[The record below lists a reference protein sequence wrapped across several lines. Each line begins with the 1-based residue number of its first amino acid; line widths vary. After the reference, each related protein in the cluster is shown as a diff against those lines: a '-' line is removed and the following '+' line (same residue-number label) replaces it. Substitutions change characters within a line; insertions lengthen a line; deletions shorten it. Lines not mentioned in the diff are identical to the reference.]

1 MTVQTHV
8 PLKLWPVWSET
19 AQRLLRA
26 MLGEIEGLAIT
37 GGESSVRLSPSGI
50 ERGRWLAGFSPL
62 GVSSKRLIG
71 LPYRL
76 GMPEHGAVQFRKHWS
91 RACTIFLGVEQTPT
105 HVVAKVYLEYALPF
119 VDSHNCAPERRQ
131 VALHIESCK
140 WRFDAPNLEGRYTEY
155 WRMSGLD
162 GPATVALLHQAQ
174 DLDPA
179 LLAVYAGVGN
189 VLEKTLHAVPDWHG
203 HRLLLVR
210 ESGTS
215 RQGLAV
221 RFYGSELRAGVAM
234 EYLSNLLIGWGLA
247 PQRLSELMPLWGKQ
261 ELGWLQAGLD
271 AQGQPNLIVYG
282 ALNRADTRAVLW
294 HDDTSGM
301 KEIEA
306 WQISLK

>member
-1 MTVQTHV
+1 MSQHASDFQV
-8 PLKLWPVWSET
+8 PWPAWRSPAVK
-19 AQRLLRA
+19 ALRA

-37 GGESSVRLSPSGI
+37 GGESSVKFSLGAMSS
-50 ERGRWLAGFSPL
+50 GRWLAGFSPA
-62 GVSSKRLIG
+62 GVSTQRLMG
-71 LPYRL
+71 LPERL
-76 GMPEHGAVQFRKHWS
+76 GMPQAWAQRFRSQFQGARHIYL
-91 RACTIFLGVEQTPT
+91 AVEQSQTQ
-105 HVVAKVYLEYALPF
+105 VVAKVYLEYALPF

-162 GPATVALLHQAQ
+162 GPATVALLHQGQ

-179 LLAVYAGVGN
+179 LLALYAAVGN

-210 ESGTS
+210 EPGTS

-271 AQGQPNLIVYG
+271 AQGQPNLIIYG

-294 HDDTSGM
+294 QSEPSGV
-301 KEIEA
+301 KEISA
-306 WQISLK
+306 LQSS

>member
-1 MTVQTHV
+1 MSQHATDFQV
-8 PLKLWPVWSET
+8 PWPAWRAPAVT
-19 AQRLLRA
+19 ALRA

-37 GGESSVRLSPSGI
+37 GGESSVKFSPGAVAS
-50 ERGRWLAGFSPL
+50 GRWLAGFSPA
-62 GVSSKRLIG
+62 GVSTQRLMG
-71 LPYRL
+71 LPERL
-76 GMPEHGAVQFRKHWS
+76 GMPQVWAQRFRSQFQGARHIYL
-91 RACTIFLGVEQTPT
+91 AVEQSQTQ
-105 HVVAKVYLEYALPF
+105 VVAKVYLEYALPF

-131 VALHIESCK
+131 VALQIESCK

-162 GPATVALLHQAQ
+162 GPATVALLHQGQ

-179 LLAVYAGVGN
+179 LLALYAGVGN

-210 ESGTS
+210 EPGTS

-294 HDDTSGM
+294 QTKTFGEKGIAALQS
-301 KEIEA
+301 
-306 WQISLK
+306 S